1 MIRLRVNILKAAA
14 LVTVMLIFVAAGV
27 FCCVRIALTGTQAAH
42 VLLSRFE
49 AATMMSVSFSSAEL
63 SWPSPLRMKLIL
75 HHVAAHTAGNIP
87 KRVRIPTVELTID
100 LSHALI
106 GIFYIE
112 KAVFE
117 RPDLFLGERSAS
129 HARTDTSAGA
139 AAASL
144 LRPMIAR
151 LESTGGRIFVV
162 DPSQEEKKASPV
174 ISEVQILGEH
184 LTFTGIQTFEARGV
198 FKQDDLAAPIRIAGS
213 YANASYGG
221 DAFTFNLEMQGKEI
235 PIDAVQRLV
244 SPFHLPLSLAHGFA
258 DLSIQARGARD
269 AWTARTNLGLKSVSL
284 GHNVLASQVTIDKA
298 KLDIHLV
305 RDKDSLT
312 ILGRQLSLPGITM
325 SLSVAIK
332 EFSGSDPQLQIEIP
346 RADIELDRLFPLLP
360 LKLLSNEDREHLVRA
375 GLQGHAVIQGLSWSG
390 PYSELNLKSS
400 LLGRLKLL
408 GNLDKVSGF
417 LPGVGLPI
425 TNATGEIKLGEDDVY
440 FKGISFALGNS
451 PIVLNGGIS
460 QVRSSPNIDLFLSVK
475 AEAQDFQPLVQNM
488 TGIERAAKYLDHLSE
503 LSGGVSVT
511 LSLKGPLAK
520 PEAKGVIVLD
530 NFECKVAWLPL
541 PLKKVMGKVRF
552 RSAGITIPEIKG
564 TIGASPFVVRGNY
577 TDQAVD
583 GSLEINIQGSDL
595 KRVEGFPKAC
605 NLSGGIFCKALIKGS
620 PTEIN
625 YQACLD
631 LRAAALSVGQIIE
644 KKAGTALRVEAVG
657 TRDAAGIKV
666 DDLSIAVDK
675 MRISGRGT
683 LRPDGRTIL
692 AIHLPPKG
700 IPSEALIPLLNPNL
714 ELQGGGRIEGDLAL
728 TSQQFLSHLLVEANA
743 VLGHVT
749 LKLPGMHKR
758 VEGLQGSI
766 KHRPNSHQFVMERAR
781 VGNSLLSGSLSVT
794 EFETPRVEVILESP
808 YFETADF
815 TAPPGYVHK
824 MTWGQYIQSNPVIRF
839 LARSRGTAFTKITK
853 GKIGDRLFEDFRAN
867 LEGSGGF
874 IRVNS
879 WQSQF
884 ADGILRGTG
893 LFDIRMNTTKP
904 FSVEFQG
911 DGLRMEKTMRA
922 DPGWLKVSGN
932 VILEGQL
939 DWKLGPSSDKR
950 GMYKTGKI
958 EVRMK
963 DGVINRFDIL
973 SKLFSLVNLGS
984 FLRGRLPDVIGQGL
998 PFHQLSWSMEVFDDK
1013 WKVSDLRM
1021 LSDAARVDASGMY
1034 FAGQERID
1042 FRMDVSPLVGFDAIF
1057 SGLFGNLLTRDGKLL
1072 TTTFRIRGLYS
1083 SPDVRLEPFE
1093 NLRPE

>member
-1 MIRLRVNILKAAA
+1 MIRLHLNILKMAG
-14 LVTVMLIFVAAGV
+14 LVAAMVIFAGAGF

-42 VLLSRFE
+42 FLLSRFQ
-49 AATMMSVSFSSAEL
+49 AATDVTVSFSSAEL
-63 SWPSPLRMKLIL
+63 TWPSFMRMKLIL
-75 HHVAAHTAGNIP
+75 HHVAANAPGGVQ
-87 KRVRIPTVELTID
+87 KRVRVPSAELTID
-100 LSHALI
+100 LSHALV
-106 GIFYIE
+106 GTFYIE
-112 KAVFE
+112 NALFE
-117 RPDLFLGERSAS
+117 SPDFFIGGRSDSRARPV
-129 HARTDTSAGA
+129 TSAGPA
-139 AAASL
+139 VSSW
-144 LRPMIAR
+144 LRPMIGR
-151 LESTGGRIFVV
+151 VECMHGRIFAV
-162 DPSQEEKKASPV
+162 DPLQEQKKAAVV
-174 ISEVQILGEH
+174 ISDVQMLAEE
-184 LTFTGIQTFEARGV
+184 LTFSGIRAFEARGV
-198 FKQDDLAAPIRIAGS
+198 FVQDSHAAPIKIVGS
-213 YANASYGG
+213 YAKKLYEG
-221 DAFTFNLEMQGKEI
+221 DASSFNLEMQGKDI
-235 PIDAVQRLV
+235 PLGAVQRLA
-244 SPFHLPLSLAHGFA
+244 SPFHPPFSLAQGFA
-258 DLSIQARGARD
+258 DLSIEARGATD
-269 AWTARTNLGLKSVSL
+269 EWTAKTNVRLRSATL
-284 GHNVLASQVTIDKA
+284 GHNAFTSQVAIDKA
-298 KLDIHLV
+298 ELDVHLV
-305 RDKDSLT
+305 RERDSLT

-325 SLSVAIK
+325 SLSVAVH
-332 EFSGSDPQLQIEIP
+332 ELTGSDPQLKIEVP
-346 RADIELDRLFPLLP
+346 HADIELDRLFPLLP

-375 GLQGHAVIQGLSWSG
+375 GLKGHAVIQGLSWTG
-390 PYSELNLKSS
+390 PYSQLNPKSS
-400 LLGRLKLL
+400 VLGRLKLRA
-408 GNLDKVSGF
+408 NLDKVSGF

-460 QVRSSPNIDLFLSVK
+460 QVRSSPKLDLFLSVK

-488 TGIERAAKYLDHLSE
+488 TGVERAAAYLEHLSE
-503 LSGGVSVT
+503 LSGGLSVT

-520 PEAKGVIVLD
+520 PEAKGVVALD
-530 NFECKVAWLPL
+530 NFECKVAWLPA
-541 PLKKVMGKVRF
+541 PLKKVTGKVRF
-552 RSAGITIPEIKG
+552 RSTGIAVPEIKG
-564 TIGASPFVVRGNY
+564 TLGTSPFVIRGNY

-595 KRVEGFPKAC
+595 KRIEGFPKAC
-605 NLSGGIFCKALIKGS
+605 NITGGVLCKALVKGS
-620 PTEIN
+620 PVEIN
-625 YQACLD
+625 YQASLD
-631 LRAAALSVGQIIE
+631 LKAAALSVGQVIE
-644 KKAGTALRVEAVG
+644 KKAGIPLRVEAAG
-657 TRDAAGIKV
+657 SKDAAGLKV
-666 DDLSIAVDK
+666 DDLSIAADK
-675 MRISGRGT
+675 MRISGRGA
-683 LRPDGRTIL
+683 LRSDGRTNL
-692 AIHLPPKG
+692 SIHLPPRG
-700 IPSEALIPLLNPNL
+700 IPSEALIPLLNPSL
-714 ELQGGGRIEGDLAL
+714 ELQGGGRLEGDMAVS
-728 TSQQFLSHLLVEANA
+728 SQQFLSHLLVEGNA
-743 VLGHVT
+743 LLSHLT

-766 KHRPNSHQFVMERAR
+766 KHRPNSHQFVMERAK
-781 VGNSLLSGSLSVT
+781 VGNSLLSGSLSIT
-794 EFETPRVEVILESP
+794 DFENPRVEVILESP
-808 YFETADF
+808 YFETNDF

-824 MTWGQYIQSNPVIRF
+824 MTWGQYIRTNPVIRF
-839 LARSRGTAFTKITK
+839 LARSRGAAFIKITK
-853 GKIGDRLFEDFRAN
+853 GKIGDRFFEDFRAN
-867 LEGSGGF
+867 LEGSGGL
-874 IRVNS
+874 IRVTS

-893 LFDIRMNTTKP
+893 LFDIQMNTTKP

-911 DGLRMEKTMRA
+911 DGLRMEKTMRS

-932 VILEGQL
+932 VTLEGRL

-998 PFHQLSWSMEVFDDK
+998 PFHHLSWNMEVFDNK